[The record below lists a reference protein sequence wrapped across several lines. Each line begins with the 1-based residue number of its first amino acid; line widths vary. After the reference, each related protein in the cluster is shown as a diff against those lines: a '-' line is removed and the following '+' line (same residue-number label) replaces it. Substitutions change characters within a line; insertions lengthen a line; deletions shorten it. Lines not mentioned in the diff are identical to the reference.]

1 MKKRILTTLLLA
13 ALLLG
18 LCACSKQGDD
28 TAQGTPKANQPVAF
42 CLGAQPES
50 LDPAQ
55 YAVGDDATYLVN
67 LYAGLVSYRTGDN
80 GVVRLAADL
89 CQTLPEQTANE
100 EGKPTY
106 VFQLRD
112 GLKWSDGSAL
122 TAADLVYS
130 WNRAFADGET
140 PERDLFSCIDGFD
153 DGALNIAASED
164 GKTFTVV
171 LSKPTPR
178 FLQRLA
184 NPVFYPVNEAASQH
198 VGWDLDPKHSVTS
211 GAYQL
216 AEWSEEGMTLAKN
229 DAYWDAAATTLD
241 ELPFRFCDN
250 AAVILED
257 YQSGA
262 VRVAAGLP
270 AGTVEELRETEGDA
284 LHITGR
290 MGNYALC
297 FNMNDPALEDFSEP
311 ERADIRTAL
320 SLLIDRSA
328 ICEDIAKQGQRPASA
343 IVPEGMTD
351 ADGTSFSAH
360 NGADGQ
366 GSGYFSVDPADYDK
380 NCEQAVELLRSVAK
394 SSGAFKV
401 SKDGV
406 CKGFPELTFLTS
418 DSSGHVEIANA
429 IGESFEAYGISLK
442 ISALDQADFLE
453 ARAKGDF
460 SLARFSWTA
469 AYDDPASF
477 LSLWTAGAGSN
488 CIGIGQEA
496 HGSYTGFTATIGG
509 AAADNLTW
517 AESYDALLFTASA
530 STDEPQR
537 CAAMHEAETLLMQT
551 GAVCPIYEYTGVYLC
566 RPSVE
571 GLYAG
576 PSGALYFMRTTV

>member
-18 LCACSKQGDD
+18 LCACSKQADEPAQ
-28 TAQGTPKANQPVAF
+28 TAPEAEQPVAF

-67 LYAGLVSYRTGDN
+67 LYAGLVSYRTDDAGA
-80 GVVRLAADL
+80 VRLTADL
-89 CQTLPEQTANE
+89 CQALPEQTANE

-130 WNRAFADGET
+130 WNRAYADEDT
-140 PERDLFSCIDGFD
+140 PERDLFSCIDGFAA
-153 DGALNIAASED
+153 GELNIAASED
-164 GKTFTVV
+164 GRTFTVV
-171 LSKPTPR
+171 LEKPTPR

-184 NPVFYPVNEAASQH
+184 NPVFFAVKEDAAQH
-198 VGWDLDPKHSVTS
+198 VDWDLDPKHCVTS

-216 AEWSEEGMTLAKN
+216 TAFSEEGMTLSKN
-229 DAYWDAAATTLD
+229 ASYWDADATALD
-241 ELPFRFCDN
+241 ELPFTFCDN

-262 VRVAAGLP
+262 IRVAAGLP
-270 AGTVEELRETEGDA
+270 AGSVEQLRKSEGDA
-284 LHITGR
+284 LHVTGR
-290 MGNYALC
+290 MGSYALC
-297 FNMNDPALEDFSEP
+297 FNMNDPALEGFSEP
-311 ERADIRTAL
+311 ERADIRMAL
-320 SLLIDRSA
+320 GLLIDRNA
-328 ICEDIAKQGQRPASA
+328 ICEDIAKLGQRPAAA
-343 IVPEGMTD
+343 IVPDGMTD
-351 ADGTSFSAH
+351 ADGSSFAGH

-366 GSGYFSVDPADYDK
+366 GGGYFSVAAADYES
-380 NCEQAVELLRSVAK
+380 NCDRAVELLRGVAK

-406 CKGFPELTFLTS
+406 CKDFPELTFLTS

-429 IGESFEAYGISLK
+429 IGESFDAHGISLK
-442 ISALDQADFLE
+442 ISALDQKGFLD

-488 CIGIGQEA
+488 CIGIGQDE
-496 HGSYTGFTATIGG
+496 HGSYAGYAATIGDSQ
-509 AAADNLTW
+509 AEQLTW
-517 AESYDALLFTASA
+517 AESYDALLYTAAVSI
-530 STDEPQR
+530 DETQR
-537 CAAMHEAETLLMQT
+537 CAAMHEAEHLLMQT
-551 GAVCPIYEYTGVYLC
+551 GAICPIYEYTGVYLC